1 MSRYYSKHDDAI
13 KTFFA
18 QCKDCTDM
26 AGRLISGHRP
36 TIMGKRFMTDA
47 QLSDHLNISRR
58 TLQQYRDSGRI
69 AFYRLDGKILYD
81 EDDVRDFLAL
91 SYRPKFE
98 DWGT

>member
-1 MSRYYSKHDDAI
+1 MQGLHRHGRPAHLRPQADNHGKEIHD
-13 KTFFA
+13 
-18 QCKDCTDM
+18 
-26 AGRLISGHRP
+26 G
-36 TIMGKRFMTDA
+36 
-47 QLSDHLNISRR
+47 R